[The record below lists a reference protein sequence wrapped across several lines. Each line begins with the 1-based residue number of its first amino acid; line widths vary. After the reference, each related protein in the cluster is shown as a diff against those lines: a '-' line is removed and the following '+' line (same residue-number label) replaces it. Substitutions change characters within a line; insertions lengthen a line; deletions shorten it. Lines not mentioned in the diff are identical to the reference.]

1 LGDLNQYPIY
11 NYYYDLSS
19 QLPSGRLE
27 PGQVLSFDVVIAR
40 PTGASYS
47 ATSIVPYGIVE

>member
-1 LGDLNQYPIY
+1 MNQYPIY